1 LTYCCF
7 AAGIKA
13 VEQAI
18 ADTGSWRRL
27 LASEARRPG
36 WVRENP
42 NAPWFVVAT
51 VCVGAFMGQ
60 LDASIVTVALP
71 HIAAGLQ
78 TSTATVEWVSL
89 SYLLVLVC
97 ALATVGRLA
106 DRFGRKLLYVDG
118 FIVFTVGSL
127 LCALAPNVG
136 LLIAARV
143 LQGLG
148 AAMLQAN
155 SVALIRIAMPDA
167 SLGRAIGVQGTA
179 QALGLALGPVIGGA
193 LLSLGG
199 WRLLFLVNVPAGAIG
214 LLLGWL
220 LLPRTRQRDAED
232 GRLDVAGA
240 LLLAGTGG
248 ATLLVLSFV
257 RELPVPAAVALAIVA
272 VGLAIAFVVF
282 ERRSSEP
289 LVDMRLIAERPVG
302 FGLAGALASFGVIF
316 GALFALP
323 FHLAAAHVS
332 PALTG
337 LQLAVLPV
345 ALGLCAPVAGRLAGG
360 PHARALMGVSLAAAA
375 AGMAIIAAWHGTAGL
390 LVGLAV
396 AGAGIGGFVPANN
409 ASIMAAAPRS
419 SAGVLS
425 GVLNMTRA
433 LGTALGVALASL
445 LYRSAGLT
453 PCLLAL
459 AGVALVG
466 SAAALASA
474 APANARRS

>member
-1 LTYCCF
+1 
-7 AAGIKA
+7 

-18 ADTGSWRRL
+18 ADARTWRRL
-27 LASEARRPG
+27 LASEARRPE

-71 HIAAGLQ
+71 RIAAGLH

-97 ALATVGRLA
+97 ALATVGRIA
-106 DRFGRKLLYVDG
+106 DRLGRKLLYVYG
-118 FIVFTVGSL
+118 FVVFTVGSL
-127 LCALAPNVG
+127 LCALAPDVG
-136 LLIAARV
+136 WLIAARV

-155 SVALIRIAMPDA
+155 SVALIRVAIPEA

-179 QALGLALGPVIGGA
+179 QALGLALGPLIGGL

-220 LLPRTRQRDAED
+220 LLPRTRLDDEQG
-232 GRLDVAGA
+232 GRLDIAGA
-240 LLLAGTGG
+240 VLLAGAGG
-248 ATLLVLSFV
+248 ATLLALSFV
-257 RELPVPAAVALAIVA
+257 RELPAAAGVALGIVA
-272 VGLAIAFVVF
+272 GACAVTFVRV
-282 ERRSSEP
+282 ERRSDYP
-289 LVDMRLIAERPVG
+289 LVDMGLIAERSVG
-302 FGLAGALASFGVIF
+302 FGLAGALASFAVIF
-316 GALFALP
+316 GVLFALP
-323 FHLAAAHVS
+323 FHLAAEHVS

-337 LQLAVLPV
+337 LQLAALPV
-345 ALGLCAPVAGRLAGG
+345 ALGLCSPVAGRLAGG
-360 PHARALMGVSLAAAA
+360 PHARTLMGASLGAAA
-375 AGMAIIAAWHGTAGL
+375 AGMAIVAAWHSTVGL

-396 AGAGIGGFVPANN
+396 TGAGVGGFIPANN

-419 SAGVLS
+419 NAGVLS
-425 GVLNMTRA
+425 GVLNMSRA

-459 AGVALVG
+459 AGVALLG
-466 SAAALASA
+466 SAAAIASA
-474 APANARRS
+474 APAGARPT

>member
-1 LTYCCF
+1 LLFRRWNQT
-7 AAGIKA
+7 
-13 VEQAI
+13 VEQTI
-18 ADTGSWRRL
+18 ADARSWRRL
-27 LASEARRPG
+27 LASEARRPE

-42 NAPWFVVAT
+42 NAPWFVVAS

-71 HIAAGLQ
+71 RIAAGVH
-78 TSTATVEWVSL
+78 TSTTTVEWVSL

-106 DRFGRKLLYVDG
+106 DRLGRKLLYVDG
-118 FIVFTVGSL
+118 FVVFTVGSL
-127 LCALAPNVG
+127 LCALAPTIG
-136 LLIAARV
+136 WLIAARV

-214 LLLGWL
+214 LILGWL
-220 LLPRTRQRDAED
+220 LLPRSRPGDAQP
-232 GRLDVAGA
+232 GRLDISGA
-240 LLLAGTGG
+240 LLLAGAGG
-248 ATLLVLSFV
+248 AALLVLSFV
-257 RELPVPAAVALAIVA
+257 RELAAPTAIALAVVA
-272 VGLAIAFVVF
+272 IGCAVTFVLA
-282 ERRSSEP
+282 ERRAKDP
-289 LVDMRLIAERPVG
+289 LVDMRLVVQRPVG
-302 FGLAGALASFGVIF
+302 FGLAGALASFAVIF
-316 GALFALP
+316 GVLFALP
-323 FHLAAAHVS
+323 FHLAAEHVS
-332 PALTG
+332 PGLTG
-337 LQLAVLPV
+337 LELAVLPV
-345 ALGLCAPVAGRLAGG
+345 ALALAAPTAGRHASRPVAR
-360 PHARALMGVSLAAAA
+360 RLMGASLALAAS
-375 AGMAIIAAWHGTAGL
+375 GLAIIAAWHGTVGL
-390 LVGLAV
+390 LAGLAV
-396 AGAGIGGFVPANN
+396 SGAGIGGFVPANN
-409 ASIMAAAPRS
+409 ASIMSAAPRS

-459 AGVALVG
+459 AGVALLG
-466 SAAALASA
+466 SATALASG
-474 APANARRS
+474 ARQPPRR

>member
-1 LTYCCF
+1 LLYRRWNQ
-7 AAGIKA
+7 A

-18 ADTGSWRRL
+18 ADARTWRRL
-27 LASEARRPG
+27 LSSESRRPE

-42 NAPWFVVAT
+42 NAPWFVVAS

-71 HIAAGLQ
+71 RIAAGLH

-127 LCALAPNVG
+127 LCALAPTVG
-136 LLIAARV
+136 WLIAARV

-148 AAMLQAN
+148 AALLQAN

-179 QALGLALGPVIGGA
+179 QALGLALGPLIGGA
-193 LLSLGG
+193 LLSVGG
-199 WRLLFLVNVPAGAIG
+199 WRLLFLVNVPAGAVG
-214 LLLGWL
+214 LILGLL
-220 LLPRTRQRDAED
+220 LLPRSSPGDRQP
-232 GRLDVAGA
+232 GRLDVTGA
-240 LLLAGTGG
+240 VLLASAGG
-248 ATLLVLSFV
+248 AALLVLSFV
-257 RELPVPAAVALAIVA
+257 RELAAPTAAALAVVAIGCAVA
-272 VGLAIAFVVF
+272 FVLT
-282 ERRSSEP
+282 ERRAKDP
-289 LVDMRLIAERPVG
+289 LVDMRLVAQRPVG
-302 FGLAGALASFGVIF
+302 FGLAGALASFAVIF

-323 FHLAAAHVS
+323 FHLAAEHVS
-332 PALTG
+332 PGLTG
-337 LQLAVLPV
+337 LELAVLPV
-345 ALGLCAPVAGRLAGG
+345 ALGLSAPIAGRHASTPAARGAMGASLA
-360 PHARALMGVSLAAAA
+360 LAAA
-375 AGMAIIAAWHGTAGL
+375 GLAIIAAWHGTVGL
-390 LVGLAV
+390 LAGLAV
-396 AGAGIGGFVPANN
+396 TGAGIGGFVPANN
-409 ASIMAAAPRS
+409 ASIMSSAPRS

-445 LYRSAGLT
+445 VYRSAGLT
-453 PCLLAL
+453 PCLLVL
-459 AGVALVG
+459 AGVALLG
-466 SAAALASA
+466 SAAALASGA
-474 APANARRS
+474 LQPPRR